1 MAAPLYALSDS
12 RNGSNSMVES
22 NSAEGL
28 DVGELCARV
37 RAALLRSGA
46 SDRDCALQHA
56 LFGGTLRPSHQ
67 LLLRAW
73 EHVVN
78 RCGEPL
84 SPGEPDQSKDSG
96 TAVKGRRGST
106 ERLPVAH
113 LARLLG
119 SRRFARQSL
128 ELPIALPP
136 SVASAIARTI
146 ATPPVAGAAGLQN
159 ENGGDEKHNAARTV
173 KKHHEEE
180 VSAEQFKAW
189 CAPSRPVASIVN
201 ALLSM
206 AQSQF
211 GGDLDAM

>member
-1 MAAPLYALSDS
+1 MA
-12 RNGSNSMVES
+12 GS

-37 RAALLRSGA
+37 RAAFLRSGA

-56 LFGGTLRPSHQ
+56 LFGGTLRASHQ
-67 LLLRAW
+67 LLQRAW

-84 SPGEPDQSKDSG
+84 CPGVSGQSKDSE

-106 ERLPVAH
+106 ERLPVEC

-136 SVASAIARTI
+136 SVASAIACTI
-146 ATPPVAGAAGLQN
+146 ACRPAGGTAGLQN
-159 ENGGDEKHNAARTV
+159 GNGGDVKHGTVRTV

-189 CAPSRPVASIVN
+189 CAPPRPVASLVN
-201 ALLSM
+201 VLLGM

-211 GGDLDAM
+211 DGDLDAM